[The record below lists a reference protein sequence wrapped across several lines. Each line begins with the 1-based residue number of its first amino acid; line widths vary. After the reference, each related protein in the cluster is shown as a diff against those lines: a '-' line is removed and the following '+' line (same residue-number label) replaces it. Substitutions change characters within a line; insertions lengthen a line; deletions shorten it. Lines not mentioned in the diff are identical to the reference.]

1 MISIFPLFFKK
12 TIYSS
17 LILNLIG
24 DILNFKFKE
33 CKTEFDGGNFEEA
46 LDILCEIENDD
57 EDYKFALMLK
67 YNCLMGLGC
76 YGDALTII
84 NMFIHGNPYMSLFWF
99 DKVKCHY
106 FLKDLINASGALYH
120 VERII
125 DLNDVAEIIDFVKLC
140 NMIGEHEIALK
151 YCNIVL
157 DADENQIDAL
167 LEKSLIS
174 NSIDDKN
181 MMNECGD
188 KLFELS
194 GDNLSLLMV
203 SFALKL
209 FSGMYRDSFNI
220 ILNINCM
227 DSEMGL
233 ILKKIIYN
241 QMLCDLNIQ
250 IVMERNAELTTDEII
265 LLLFDY
271 RYHGVESGEV
281 KNVRYMIVK
290 QD

>member
-1 MISIFPLFFKK
+1 MISIFHLFFKK

-46 LDILCEIENDD
+46 LDILGEIENDD

-84 NMFIHGNPYMSLFWF
+84 NMLIHENPYMSLFWF

-106 FLKDLINASGALYH
+106 FLKDLTNAAGALYH
-120 VERII
+120 VEHII
-125 DLNDVAEIIDFVKLC
+125 DLKDVVEIIDFVKLC
-140 NMIGEHEIALK
+140 NMIGEHVIALK

-157 DADENQIDAL
+157 DTDENQIDAL

-174 NSIDDKN
+174 NIIDDKN

-227 DSEMGL
+227 DSKMGL

-250 IVMERNAELTTDEII
+250 IVMESNAELTIDEFI

-271 RYHGVESGEV
+271 RYYGVESGEV